1 MTLDQCLAV
10 GIIAAMM
17 ILFVWG
23 RFRYDVVAGLA
34 LLAAVAAGIVP
45 AKEAFKGFSD
55 DIVIIVASALVLSAA
70 VARSGVIETA
80 LRYVAPYART
90 TPMQVVTLVLTV
102 TVLSAFI
109 KNIGALAMMM
119 PIAFQIAKRGNPSP
133 SV

>member
-55 DIVIIVASALVLSAA
+55 DIVIIVASALLVSAA
-70 VARSGVIETA
+70 IARSGAVDAAMRWASPHVRSPRAQMILLVTA
-80 LRYVAPYART
+80 
-90 TPMQVVTLVLTV
+90 V
-102 TVLSAFI
+102 TVFSAFI
-109 KNIGALAMMM
+109 KNIGALAMM
-119 PIAFQIAKRGNPSP
+119 I
-133 SV
+133 